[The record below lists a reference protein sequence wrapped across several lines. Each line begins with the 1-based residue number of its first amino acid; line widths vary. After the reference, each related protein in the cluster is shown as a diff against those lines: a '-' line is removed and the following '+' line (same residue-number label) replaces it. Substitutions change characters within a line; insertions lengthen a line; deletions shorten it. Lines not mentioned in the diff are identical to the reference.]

1 MADKSAE
8 QLSVLVDGE
17 FEEWE
22 LEFAVRRL
30 AGDPVLKTRWEAYH
44 LISDAFRN
52 NLPDAVDP
60 RFAERVSAL
69 LAAETPLPTSTKPA
83 VPSWY
88 KPVAGIAVAAS
99 VGVLAVALWSLRP
112 DELHQAGGPDL
123 AVNTAT
129 SSPTVAPLPLAEA
142 DDPAPES
149 RNRLNSYLANHNE
162 YASLNS
168 VNGVLPYVRMVGYE
182 SGASPRR

>member
-1 MADKSAE
+1 MTDKSAE

-22 LEFAVRRL
+22 LEFAARRL

-44 LISDAFRN
+44 LISDALRN
-52 NLPDAVDP
+52 NLPDAIDP
-60 RFAERVSAL
+60 CFAERVNAR
-69 LAAETPLPTSTKPA
+69 LAAEKPLSTFIKPA

-88 KPVAGIAVAAS
+88 KPVVGLAVAAS

-112 DELHQAGGPDL
+112 DGSLPAGGSNL
-123 AVNTAT
+123 VANTAP
-129 SSPTVAPLPLAEA
+129 SSPLVSLPPPP
-142 DDPAPES
+142 DDAAPES
-149 RNRLNSYLANHNE
+149 RHRLNSYLTNHNE
-162 YASLNS
+162 YASMNS
-168 VNGVLPYVRMVGYE
+168 VNGMLPYVRIVGYE

>member
-44 LISDAFRN
+44 LISDALRN

-60 RFAERVSAL
+60 RFAGRVSAL
-69 LAAETPLPTSTKPA
+69 LAAETALPPSTKPA

-88 KPVAGIAVAAS
+88 KPVAGLAVAAS
-99 VGVLAVALWSLRP
+99 VGVLAVALWSLRA
-112 DELHQAGGPDL
+112 DELHPAGGSSL
-123 AVNTAT
+123 AANTPNF
-129 SSPTVAPLPLAEA
+129 SPSPIVSPLPLA
-142 DDPAPES
+142 DNPAPES
-149 RNRLNSYLANHNE
+149 RYRLNSYLANHNE
-162 YASLNS
+162 YASMNS
-168 VNGVLPYVRMVGYE
+168 VNGVLPYVRMVGYD
-182 SGASPRR
+182 SGALSRR